1 MKLSLV
7 EAEKVI
13 EQLRFEY
20 NGLVHAVAQDSV
32 NNRVLMVAFMNR
44 EAVHKTLTTGL
55 VHYWSVHRGKVWM
68 KGEVS
73 RHFQAVEEVYVS
85 CENNALLLLV
95 RQKVGACHMGYR
107 SCFYRRLN
115 SNGFEEVE
123 SKVFNPDEVY
133 T

>member
-1 MKLSLV
+1 VKLSPV

-20 NGLVHAVAQDSV
+20 NSLVHAVTQDSV

-55 VHYWSVHRGKVWM
+55 VHYWSVNRSKVWM

-73 RHFQAVEEVYVS
+73 GHFQAVEEVYVN

-95 RQKVGACHMGYR
+95 RQKVGACHMGYK

-123 SKVFNPDEVY
+123 PKVFDPDEVY
-133 T
+133 A